1 MPKNDKT
8 ETEQLQLFPGWD
20 PRQLEL
26 FPQKP
31 RAVYVSPDDFDR
43 LDALTGPINE
53 IIWEAEFGE

>member
-8 ETEQLQLFPGWD
+8 ETQQLQLFPGWD

-26 FPQKP
+26 FPGKTRP
-31 RAVYVSPDDFDR
+31 VSVPSDDFDR

-53 IIWEAEFGE
+53 RIWEAEFGT